1 MVNIPFADIFKRS
14 EQLPLS
20 VTELNSILKPLIEGV
35 ADEFYVYGEV
45 SNYSR
50 ASSGHIYFTLKDEE
64 SQIRCTL
71 WKSYAF
77 RLPFEIQNG
86 MTLFCRGK
94 IQLYIKGGT
103 YSLSVS
109 QVEPKGVGGLELAF
123 RQLQE
128 KLGKEGLFE
137 ENRKKSISPSPRRI
151 AVMTSATG
159 AALRDFLNILRRR
172 SSRVDVLICPVPV
185 QGDGASD
192 EIVKT
197 FERLNLLQSN
207 LHLDA
212 IVLIRGGGSME
223 DLWSFNEEKTVRAVA
238 ASEIPVVTGIGHEID
253 VSLSDLAADLHC
265 LTPSDAATRLIPDD
279 SALPAQLTAF
289 QIRLENTIDRKI
301 QDLRSFLE
309 RTASLPIFQS
319 PADRLL
325 GMKRLTV
332 DQSEERLNRKAEEF
346 LSKGK
351 NSLATVVA
359 KLEALSPLGVLA
371 RGYSITLDDS
381 GKTIRNAADLSL
393 GQTFRTRLHCGEI
406 TGTVTQVIP
415 SNRIES
421 Q

>member
-20 VTELNSILKPLIEGV
+20 VTELNSLLKPLIEGV

-71 WKSYAF
+71 WKSYAC

-238 ASEIPVVTGIGHEID
+238 ASQIPVVTGIGHEID

-279 SALPAQLTAF
+279 SALPTQLAAF

-346 LSKGK
+346 FSKGK

-406 TGTVTQVIP
+406 TGTVTQLIP

>member
-1 MVNIPFADIFKRS
+1 MVSIPFADMFKKS

-20 VTELNSILKPLIEGV
+20 VTELNSLLKPLIEGV

-45 SNYSR
+45 SNYSK

-71 WKSYAF
+71 WKSYAY

-94 IQLYIKGGT
+94 IQLYLKGGS
-103 YSLSVS
+103 YNLSVT
-109 QVEPKGVGGLELAF
+109 QIEPKGLGGLELAF

-137 ENRKKSISPSPRRI
+137 EDRKKPVSSSPRRI
-151 AVMTSATG
+151 AVVTSATG

-172 SSRVDVLICPVPV
+172 SNRVDVLICPVPV
-185 QGDGASD
+185 QGDGASN
-192 EIVKT
+192 EMVKT
-197 FERLNLLQSN
+197 FEKLNLLQTK

-223 DLWSFNEEKTVRAVA
+223 DLWAFNEENTVRAVA
-238 ASEIPVVTGIGHEID
+238 SSLIPVVTGIGHEID

-279 SALPAQLTAF
+279 SAWPAQLDAF
-289 QIRLENTIDRKI
+289 QLRLGNIIDRKI
-301 QDLRSFLE
+301 KDLRAFFE

-325 GMKRLTV
+325 GMKRLSV
-332 DQSEERLNRKAEEF
+332 DQSEERLNRKSEEF
-346 LSKGK
+346 VSKAK
-351 NSLATVVA
+351 NALTTVAA

-371 RGYSITLDDS
+371 RGYSITHDES
-381 GKTIRNAADLSL
+381 GKTIRNASDLSR
-393 GQTFRTRLHCGEI
+393 GQAFRTRLHSGEI
-406 TGTVTQVIP
+406 VGTVTQIIL
-415 SNRIES
+415 SNRKEHE
-421 Q
+421 